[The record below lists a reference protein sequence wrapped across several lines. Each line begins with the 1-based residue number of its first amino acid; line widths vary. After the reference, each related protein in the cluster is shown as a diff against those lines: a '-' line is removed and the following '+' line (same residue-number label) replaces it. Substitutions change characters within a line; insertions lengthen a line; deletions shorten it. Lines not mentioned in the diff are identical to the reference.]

1 MLEVEGKGG
10 KDWRQGG
17 KKRVGKTA
25 RPRDVTVY
33 FEKGREKGDGKEQGE
48 EVRRLKRRRGKAE
61 ERMMEE
67 GGVGEKRQKGVGDG
81 DRRWGRARG
90 W

>member
-1 MLEVEGKGG
+1 MLEAEGKSG

-25 RPRDVTVY
+25 RPRDMTVY

-48 EVRRLKRRRGKAE
+48 EVRRLKRGRGKAE
-61 ERMMEE
+61 EGMMEE
-67 GGVGEKRQKGVGDG
+67 GGSRREK
-81 DRRWGRARG
+81 ARG
-90 W
+90 SERRR